1 MNESHTDLSLSKR
14 GSIPGDG
21 GAPGIGHSLE
31 FAQDPL
37 AFIQRRM
44 ARHGPVSW
52 CSLFGRKMH
61 VLLGPEANEWVLKTR
76 GDALSNKG
84 GWGVFLESL
93 FDRGLMLRDGKD
105 HRAHRKVMQVAFKPT
120 ALRGY
125 VEEMNRISDERVS
138 QWDSGGGDFLLY
150 PAIKR
155 LTLGLASRVFL
166 GMGLEEHSREVNQAF
181 IDTVHATLSLI
192 RYPIP
197 GGLYRKGIQGRGFL
211 ERYLTELLPEKRAVE
226 TPDML
231 SRLCHAVSED
241 GETYLDDEVIDHMIF
256 LLMAAHDTTTS
267 TLSALFYELAKH
279 PEWQERLRAELWDGS
294 APGIDLAV
302 MERARSSEMAAKE
315 TLRLYPPV
323 PTQPRLATED
333 LSWQGYD
340 IPAGSFVAVSSLYT
354 HRMPEHWPAPKS
366 FDPLRFDHDGL
377 RHTGHPYA
385 YFPFGG
391 GAHLCIG
398 MHFAMLE
405 IKAVLHH
412 VLSRY
417 RVTVPEG
424 YVMPLEIVP
433 LMQPRDGLPVRLEP
447 L

>member
-1 MNESHTDLSLSKR
+1 MN
-14 GSIPGDG
+14 
-21 GAPGIGHSLE
+21 
-31 FAQDPL
+31 
-37 AFIQRRM
+37 
-44 ARHGPVSW
+44 
-52 CSLFGRKMH
+52 
-61 VLLGPEANEWVLKTR
+61 VLLGPEANEWVLKTQ
-76 GDALSNKG
+76 GAALSNKG
-84 GWGVFLESL
+84 GWDVFMESL
-93 FDRGLMLRDGKD
+93 FERGLMLRDGKD
-105 HRAHRKVMQVAFKPT
+105 HRAHRKVMQVAFKPA

-125 VEEMNRISDERVS
+125 VEEMNRISDETVS
-138 QWDSGGGDFLLY
+138 QWPTGGEEFLLY

-155 LTLGLASRVFL
+155 LTLDLASRVFL
-166 GMGLEEHSREVNQAF
+166 GMGLQEHTNQVNQAF

-211 ERYLTELLPEKRAVE
+211 ERYLTELLPEKRASE

-279 PEWQERLRAELWDGS
+279 PEWQDRLRSELWDGGE
-294 APGIDLAV
+294 PGIDLAV
-302 MERARSSEMAAKE
+302 MERARNSEMAAKE

-333 LSWQGYD
+333 LNWKGYD

-354 HRMPEHWPAPKS
+354 HRMPEHWPAPES
-366 FDPLRFDHDGL
+366 FDPLRFDNDGL
-377 RHTGHPYA
+377 RHTGHPYS

-417 RVTVPEG
+417 RVTVPEN
-424 YVMPLEIVP
+424 YVMPLEVVP
-433 LMQPRDGLPVRLEP
+433 LMQPKDGLPVRLEP

>member
-1 MNESHTDLSLSKR
+1 MSSVIAPLEPSRSR
-14 GSIPGDG
+14 PIPGDSG
-21 GAPGIGHSLE
+21 PPGIGHSLE

-37 AFIQRRM
+37 GFIQRRM
-44 ARHGPVSW
+44 ARHGSVSW
-52 CSLFGRKMH
+52 CSLFGRRMN
-61 VLLGPEANEWVLKTR
+61 VLLGPDANEWVLKTQ
-76 GDALSNKG
+76 GAALSNKG
-84 GWGVFLESL
+84 GWNVFLESL

-105 HRAHRKVMQVAFKPT
+105 HRAQRKVMQVAFKPA

-125 VEEMNRISDERVS
+125 VEEMNRISDERVA
-138 QWDSGGGDFLLY
+138 QWETGDDAFLLY
-150 PAIKR
+150 PAIKS

-166 GMGLEEHSREVNQAF
+166 GMPLVDQSSEVNQAF

-197 GGLYRKGIQGRGFL
+197 GGLYRKGIQGRAFL
-211 ERYLTELLPEKRAVE
+211 ERYLTELLPEKRAQE

-231 SRLCHAVSED
+231 SRLCHAISED
-241 GETYLDDEVIDHMIF
+241 GEVYRDDDVIDHMIF

-279 PEWQERLRAELWDGS
+279 PEWQVRLREELWDGA
-294 APGIDLAV
+294 APGIDLTAL
-302 MERARSSEMAAKE
+302 EGARYSEMAAKE

-340 IPAGSFVAVSSLYT
+340 IPAGSFVAISSLYT
-354 HRMPEHWPAPKS
+354 HRMPEHWPAPQS
-366 FDPLRFDHDGL
+366 FDPLRFDNEGL
-377 RHTGHPYA
+377 RHKGHPYA
-385 YFPFGG
+385 WFPFGG

-398 MHFAMLE
+398 MHFALLE
-405 IKAVLHH
+405 IKVVLHH

-417 RVTVPEG
+417 RVSVPEN
-424 YVMPLEIVP
+424 YEMPLEVVP
-433 LMQPRDGLPVRLEP
+433 LMQPRDGLTVRLEP

>member
-1 MNESHTDLSLSKR
+1 MTKLATQGTSTGPR
-14 GSIPGDG
+14 SIPGDG
-21 GAPGIGHSLE
+21 GAPGIGHTLE

-37 AFIQRRM
+37 EFIQRRM
-44 ARHGPVSW
+44 AKHGPVSW
-52 CSLFGRKMH
+52 CSLFGRRMN
-61 VLLGPEANEWVLKTR
+61 VLLGPDANEWVLKTQ
-76 GDALSNKG
+76 GAALSNKG
-84 GWGVFLESL
+84 GWDVFLESL

-105 HRAHRKVMQVAFKPT
+105 HRAHRKVMQVAFKPA

-125 VEEMNRISDERVS
+125 VEEMNQISSERVA
-138 QWDSGGGDFLLY
+138 QWGAQRGDFLLY
-150 PAIKR
+150 PAIKS

-166 GMGLEEHSREVNQAF
+166 GMRLAEQSDTINQAF

-197 GGLYRKGIQGRGFL
+197 GGLYRKGIQGRAFL
-211 ERYLTELLPEKRAVE
+211 ERYLTDLLPEKRATE

-241 GETYLDDEVIDHMIF
+241 GEAFLDDEVIDHMIF

-279 PEWQERLRAELWDGS
+279 PEWQERLRAELWDG
-294 APGIDLAV
+294 AEPGIDLARL
-302 MERARSSEMAAKE
+302 ETAHYSEMAAKE

-333 LSWQGYD
+333 LSWQGYE
-340 IPAGSFVAVSSLYT
+340 IPAGSFVAISSLYT
-354 HRMPEHWPAPKS
+354 HRMPEHWPAPQS
-366 FDPLRFDHDGL
+366 FDPLRFDHDKL
-377 RHTGHPYA
+377 RHAGHPYA
-385 YFPFGG
+385 WFPFGG

-398 MHFAMLE
+398 MHFALLE
-405 IKAVLHH
+405 IKVVLHH

-417 RVTVPEG
+417 RVTVPKN
-424 YVMPLEIVP
+424 YVMPLEVVP

>member
-1 MNESHTDLSLSKR
+1 MN
-14 GSIPGDG
+14 
-21 GAPGIGHSLE
+21 
-31 FAQDPL
+31 
-37 AFIQRRM
+37 
-44 ARHGPVSW
+44 
-52 CSLFGRKMH
+52 
-61 VLLGPEANEWVLKTR
+61 VLLGPEANEWVLKTQ
-76 GDALSNKG
+76 GAALSNKG
-84 GWGVFLESL
+84 GWNVFLESL

-105 HRAHRKVMQVAFKPT
+105 HRAQRKVMQVAFKPA

-125 VEEMNRISDERVS
+125 VEEMNRISDERVA
-138 QWDSGGGDFLLY
+138 QWETGDDAFLLY
-150 PAIKR
+150 PAIKS

-166 GMGLEEHSREVNQAF
+166 GMPLGDQSNEVNQAF

-197 GGLYRKGIQGRGFL
+197 GGLYRKGIQGRAFL
-211 ERYLTELLPEKRAVE
+211 ERYLTELLPEKRAQE

-231 SRLCHAVSED
+231 SRLCHAISED
-241 GETYLDDEVIDHMIF
+241 GEVYRDDDVIDHMIF

-279 PEWQERLRAELWDGS
+279 PEWQERLREELWDGA
-294 APGIDLAV
+294 APGIDLTAL
-302 MERARSSEMAAKE
+302 EGARYSEMAAKE

-340 IPAGSFVAVSSLYT
+340 IPAGSFVAISSLYT
-354 HRMPEHWPAPKS
+354 HRMPEHWPAPQS
-366 FDPLRFDHDGL
+366 FDPLRFDNEGL
-377 RHTGHPYA
+377 RHKGHPYA
-385 YFPFGG
+385 WFPFGG

-398 MHFAMLE
+398 MHFALLE
-405 IKAVLHH
+405 IKVVLHH

-417 RVTVPEG
+417 RVSVPEN
-424 YVMPLEIVP
+424 YEMPLEVVP
-433 LMQPRDGLPVRLEP
+433 LMQPQDGLPVRLEP